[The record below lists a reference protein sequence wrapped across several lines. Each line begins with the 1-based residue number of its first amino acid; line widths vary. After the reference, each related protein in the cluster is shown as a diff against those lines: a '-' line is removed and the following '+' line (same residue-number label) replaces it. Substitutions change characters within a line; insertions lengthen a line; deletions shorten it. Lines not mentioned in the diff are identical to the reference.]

1 MFAKRN
7 ARQISP
13 SLRLTLL
20 FLTTQSLV
28 AVGQSSDLAGT
39 ARDSID
45 RGVRYFH
52 STHSHGGYVYYV
64 TPDLVQRWGEGRV
77 DADTIEVQPPGT
89 PAVGMAFLRAY
100 HVTKDNDHL
109 QAARDAA
116 MALIEGQNDLG
127 GWGHTIRFHR
137 AKATRVSF
145 DDDQTQSAIR
155 FLMAL
160 DQIVTLEPLSQ
171 AIERSLQL
179 MLASQLDN
187 GGWPHMFPPRGD
199 YHDYATFN
207 DQGINKCIQVMIEAV
222 GYYDKPEH
230 RRCLTK
236 VGRFLMISH
245 LSPPQPGWA
254 QQYNEFLQPAWA
266 RDYEPPA
273 VCPQVSVTNLFTLM
287 DLYEFTGQS
296 LYLKPI
302 PDTLRWLDEIRL
314 PNGLWARFVE
324 IGTGDPLYYDRDRI
338 RVPSTQDLHIE
349 RRLGYGY
356 ETDLSANLQGAK
368 DRFRAI
374 RAGEGKKPESGK
386 ASSPQ
391 SIQTSLRRLAPS
403 VRDIIET
410 QDEQGRWITRK
421 DRFKRSEAGKRW
433 NGEYAEMDRISSAVF
448 IKNINRLAEF
458 LELAQHLEVTD

>member
-7 ARQISP
+7 APRLSQ
-13 SLRLTLL
+13 SLGLTLL

-28 AVGQSSDLAGT
+28 AVGQFGDLANT
-39 ARDSID
+39 ARDSLD

-52 STHSHGGYVYYV
+52 SINSHGGYVYYV
-64 TPDLVQRWGEGRV
+64 TPDLAQRWGEGKV

-100 HVTKDNDHL
+100 HVTQNSDHL
-109 QAARDAA
+109 QAAQDAA
-116 MALIEGQNDLG
+116 MALVEGQNDLG
-127 GWGHTIRFHR
+127 GWGHTIRFGR
-137 AKATRVSF
+137 PKANRVSF

-160 DQIVTLEPLSQ
+160 DQVVTLEPLSQ
-171 AIERSLQL
+171 AIDKALSL

-187 GGWPHMFPPRGD
+187 GGWPHMFPARGD

-207 DQGINKCIQVMIEAV
+207 DQGINRCIQVMIEAV
-222 GYYDKPEH
+222 EHYDKPEH

-245 LSPPQPGWA
+245 LPPPQPGWA

-273 VCPQVSVTNLFTLM
+273 VCPHVTVNNLLTLM
-287 DLYEFTGQS
+287 DLHEFTGQG

-302 PDTLRWLDEIRL
+302 PDALRWLDEIRL

-324 IGTGDPLYYDRDRI
+324 MGTGDPLYYDRDRI

-356 ETDLSANLQGAK
+356 ENDLSASIQEAK
-368 DRFRAI
+368 DRFRTI
-374 RAGEGKKPESGK
+374 RSGERKKPETEK
-386 ASSPQ
+386 ARSPQ
-391 SIQTSLRRLAPS
+391 SIQTSLRRLAPA
-403 VRDIIET
+403 VRDIIEA
-410 QDEQGRWITRK
+410 QDAQGSWITRK
-421 DRFKRSEAGKRW
+421 DRFKHAEAGKRW

-448 IKNINRLAEF
+448 IRNINRLAEF
-458 LELAQHLEVTD
+458 LELAQQR

>member
-7 ARQISP
+7 APRLSQ
-13 SLRLTLL
+13 SLGLTLL

-28 AVGQSSDLAGT
+28 AVGQFGDLADT
-39 ARDSID
+39 ARDSLD

-52 STHSHGGYVYYV
+52 SINSHGGYVYYV
-64 TPDLVQRWGEGRV
+64 TPDLAQRWGEGKV

-100 HVTKDNDHL
+100 HVTQNSDHL
-109 QAARDAA
+109 QAAQDAA
-116 MALIEGQNDLG
+116 MALVEGQNDLG
-127 GWGHTIRFHR
+127 GWGHTIRFGR
-137 AKATRVSF
+137 PKANRVSF

-160 DQIVTLEPLSQ
+160 DQVVTLEPLSQ
-171 AIERSLQL
+171 AIDKALSL

-187 GGWPHMFPPRGD
+187 GGWPHMFPARGD

-207 DQGINKCIQVMIEAV
+207 DQGINRCIQVMIEAV
-222 GYYDKPEH
+222 EHYDKPEH

-245 LSPPQPGWA
+245 LPPPQPGWA

-273 VCPQVSVTNLFTLM
+273 VCPHVTVNNLLTLM
-287 DLYEFTGQS
+287 DLYEFNGQG

-324 IGTGDPLYYDRDRI
+324 MGTGDPLYYDRDRI

-356 ETDLSANLQGAK
+356 ENDLSASIQEAK
-368 DRFRAI
+368 DRFRTI
-374 RAGEGKKPESGK
+374 RSGERKKPETEK
-386 ASSPQ
+386 ARSPQ
-391 SIQTSLRRLAPS
+391 SIQTSLRRLAPA
-403 VRDIIET
+403 VRDIIEA
-410 QDEQGRWITRK
+410 QDAQGSWITRK
-421 DRFKRSEAGKRW
+421 DRFKHAEAGKRW

-448 IKNINRLAEF
+448 IRNINRLAEF
-458 LELAQHLEVTD
+458 LELAQQR

>member
-7 ARQISP
+7 APRLSQ
-13 SLRLTLL
+13 SLGLTLL

-28 AVGQSSDLAGT
+28 AVGQFGDLADT
-39 ARDSID
+39 ARDSLD

-52 STHSHGGYVYYV
+52 SINSHGGYVYYV
-64 TPDLVQRWGEGRV
+64 TPDLAQRWGEGKV

-100 HVTKDNDHL
+100 HVTQNSDHL
-109 QAARDAA
+109 QAAQDAA
-116 MALIEGQNDLG
+116 MALVEGQNDLG
-127 GWGHTIRFHR
+127 GWGHTIRFGR
-137 AKATRVSF
+137 PKANRVSF

-160 DQIVTLEPLSQ
+160 DQVVTLEPLSQ
-171 AIERSLQL
+171 AIDKALSL

-187 GGWPHMFPPRGD
+187 GGWPHMFPARGD

-207 DQGINKCIQVMIEAV
+207 DQGINRCIQVMIEAV
-222 GYYDKPEH
+222 EHYDKPEH
-230 RRCLTK
+230 RRCLAK

-245 LSPPQPGWA
+245 LPPPQPGWA

-273 VCPQVSVTNLFTLM
+273 VCPHVTVNNLLTLM
-287 DLYEFTGQS
+287 DLHEFTGQG

-302 PDTLRWLDEIRL
+302 PDALRWLDEIRL

-324 IGTGDPLYYDRDRI
+324 LGTGDPLYYDRDRI

-356 ETDLSANLQGAK
+356 ENDLSASIQEAK
-368 DRFRAI
+368 DRFRTI
-374 RAGEGKKPESGK
+374 RSGERKKPETEK
-386 ASSPQ
+386 ARSPQ
-391 SIQTSLRRLAPS
+391 SIQTSLRRLAPA
-403 VRDIIET
+403 VRDIIEA
-410 QDEQGRWITRK
+410 QDAQGSWITRK
-421 DRFKRSEAGKRW
+421 DRFKHAEAGKRW

-448 IKNINRLAEF
+448 IRNINRLAEF
-458 LELAQHLEVTD
+458 LELAQQR